1 MRAARATDP
10 GRVALFGT
18 SADPPTCGH
27 QALLEGL
34 LLHYPRV
41 VTWASDNPLKRH
53 HACLELRS
61 ALLAALV
68 AQINNPRLTQVQ
80 QLSSPFAI
88 ETLDRAAELWPGAE
102 LVFVVGSDLADQI
115 PRWKQAG
122 EVLRRCRLAIAPR
135 VDQRL
140 EPELLATL
148 EQLGATVELLAIPVP
163 ATASSQLRRAPDP
176 RQIPAAVWTLL
187 RQHKLYGLPH
197 P

>member
-1 MRAARATDP
+1 MSEAAVDP
-10 GRVALFGT
+10 GMIALFGT

-34 LLHYPRV
+34 LQRYPRV
-41 VTWASDNPLKRH
+41 ATWASDNPLKRH
-53 HACLELRS
+53 HASLELRT

-68 AQINNPRLTQVQ
+68 AQINNPRLRQVQ

-88 ETLDRAAELWPGAE
+88 DSLERARQLWPAAE

-115 PRWKQAG
+115 PRWKQAN

-135 VDQRL
+135 GDRPLQ
-140 EPELLATL
+140 PELHAVL
-148 EQLGATVELLAIPVP
+148 ERMGARVELLAIPVP

-176 RQIPAAVWTLL
+176 EQIPAAVWPLL
-187 RQHKLYGLPH
+187 LQHNLYGLTPS
-197 P
+197 